1 MVFETLIAA
10 SIYTGAI
17 TYLHHDGPAIPTA
30 TLENQAQVHTT
41 AAASYK
47 QRESRSFSTTP
58 STQNA
63 DIDPDDL
70 RGESIWAKDDGKFEE
85 WAK

>member
-1 MVFETLIAA
+1 MVFEALIAA

-17 TYLHHDGPAIPTA
+17 TYLHQDGPAMPTA
-30 TLENQAQVHTT
+30 ALENQAQVHST

-47 QRESRSFSTTP
+47 QRESSSFSTTT
-58 STQNA
+58 STQDD
-63 DIDPDDL
+63 DIDPADL
-70 RGESIWAKDDGKFEE
+70 RGESIWAKDDGKFED